1 MFSSARSLRR
11 MSGVSMQMR
20 KLAIGLF
27 VCASLLPAGCVTQ
40 SSPQIYRGSYFYNFE
55 SSSFTPAGSD
65 ETWCVDSAEMV
76 KAQLPSA
83 QSGTAEV
90 IVQGSLGPKV
100 ITAVSALPGMCS
112 RSTRFCPSPT

>member
-65 ETWCVDSAEMV
+65 GTWCVDSAEMV

-100 ITAVSALPGMCS
+100 ITAISALPGMCS